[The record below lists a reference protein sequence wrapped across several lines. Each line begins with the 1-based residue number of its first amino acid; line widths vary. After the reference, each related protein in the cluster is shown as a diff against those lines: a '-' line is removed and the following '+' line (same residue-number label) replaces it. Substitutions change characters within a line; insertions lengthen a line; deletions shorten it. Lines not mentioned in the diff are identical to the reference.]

1 MKEFERMFGYMKIDG
16 KYYKEAEKDGK
27 SILVEISD
35 REIQKKIELSKKII
49 PKLRE
54 HLDRDKILMEA
65 LMKKTEA
72 NLKKMEE
79 KLFGK
84 EEPISIYTRSHHC
97 IDMKIGGQILEIVPA
112 NYL

>member
-1 MKEFERMFGYMKIDG
+1 MREVKENVIESLICPNCGHTHL
-16 KYYKEAEKDGK
+16 E
-27 SILVEISD
+27 SCNEIFV
-35 REIQKKIELSKKII
+35 REIYQ
-49 PKLRE
+49 
-54 HLDRDKILMEA
+54 D

-84 EEPISIYTRSHHC
+84 KEPIPIYTRSHHC